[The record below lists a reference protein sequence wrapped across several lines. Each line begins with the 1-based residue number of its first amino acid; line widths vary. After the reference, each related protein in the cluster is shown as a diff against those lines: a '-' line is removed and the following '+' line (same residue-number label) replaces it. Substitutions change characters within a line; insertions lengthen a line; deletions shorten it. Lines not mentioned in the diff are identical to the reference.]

1 MNDATTC
8 PAAVARLFSAS
19 VVKELAEKGKSQIA
33 ARLFRESG
41 LLPYLDPDQC
51 LSEIYQS
58 AFEFL
63 KARQHRHEYVYKAAI
78 TQRVLLGVHNLK
90 TASMLTEFGAGR
102 SRSDVVV
109 FNGTASA
116 YEIKSERDSL
126 TRLENQVGDY
136 LKVFASVSIIA
147 GANHVNAVLKIVP
160 FEVGVLTLTDKFS
173 ISPEREALNAPER
186 TCPSAIFEAMNLRE
200 VEIALKAEGIEIPS
214 VPNTQKY
221 SALKVLFEKLTPEA
235 AHRRMVETLKR
246 TRSQI
251 SLQSLLSNVP
261 SSMHSATLSTKLR
274 KRDHKRYIEAFGVP
288 LSVVLSWA

>member
-1 MNDATTC
+1 MNDVATC
-8 PAAVARLFSAS
+8 PTAVARLFSAS
-19 VVKELAEKGKSQIA
+19 VVKELAEKGKSPTA

-41 LLPYLDPDQC
+41 LLPFLDPDLN
-51 LSEIYQS
+51 LSQTYQS
-58 AFEFL
+58 AFDFL

-78 TQRVLLGVHNLK
+78 TRRVLLGIHNLA

-109 FNGTASA
+109 LNGTASA

-126 TRLENQVGDY
+126 TRLSNQVDDY
-136 LKVFASVSIIA
+136 LKVFASVNIIA
-147 GANHVNAVLKIVP
+147 GQNHVKAILKCVP
-160 FEVGVLTLTDKFS
+160 AEVGVLTLTNKFS
-173 ISPEREALNAPER
+173 ISPEREAVDAPER
-186 TCPSAIFEAMNLRE
+186 TCPSAIFEVMNLRE
-200 VEIALKAEGIEIPS
+200 IEIALRAEGIETPS
-214 VPNTQKY
+214 VPNTQMY
-221 SALKVLFEKLTPEA
+221 SALKVQFEQLTSEV
-235 AHRRMVETLKR
+235 AHKRMVETLKR

-274 KRDHKRYIEAFGVP
+274 KRDHSRYIEAFGVP